1 MNKPS
6 HQCAGKQGLC
16 HDHGEPHITL
26 ITDGCVLT
34 HESHRYRIRLAP
46 ATPDPKWG
54 AMVAVE
60 VEALADDGASL
71 AYFDDTVTT
80 DEPESIEDAA
90 FTLIFDLAA
99 KCWPEHERLE
109 RERAEVRLQREI
121 NRLGFDGDD
130 FDCRR

>member
-1 MNKPS
+1 MTP
-6 HQCAGKQGLC
+6 
-16 HDHGEPHITL
+16 TL
-26 ITDGCVLT
+26 ITDGAILD
-34 HESHRYRIRLAP
+34 HESHKYRVRLHEREAKP
-46 ATPDPKWG
+46 VGHLFCPQVE
-54 AMVAVE
+54 VA

-90 FTLIFDLAA
+90 FELIFDLAA

-109 RERAEVRLQREI
+109 RERADVRLQREL